1 MAGIEEIVGRDQFL
15 EINKM
20 SPNSKIAAL
29 RKISDQIPN
38 SADLVILQTYIVNLM
53 SDQRSSFDFAVPI
66 PPPNAYDV
74 LIQDINPTTLSVIG
88 EELGVISLSQTSATP
103 NFPVRGILFGQ
114 CQRAFVPF
122 IVMKREISINV
133 NFLYDIGSPNTHLRP
148 ETLAALGFQETPTET
163 NVFIHGTAMT
173 VYVSSNHFE
182 IVDLLG
188 QDFMVAIRGVVTI
201 DYPCKIVDIRIK

>member
-1 MAGIEEIVGRDQFL
+1 
-15 EINKM
+15 M

-38 SADLVILQTYIVNLM
+38 SADLAILQTYIVNLM
-53 SDQRSSFDFAVPI
+53 SAQRSSFDFAVPI

-133 NFLYDIGSPNTHLRP
+133 TTSGLQIPTCDRKPWLLWGFKKKHQLRP
-148 ETLAALGFQETPTET
+148 MFSFMALQ
-163 NVFIHGTAMT
+163 
-173 VYVSSNHFE
+173 
-182 IVDLLG
+182 
-188 QDFMVAIRGVVTI
+188 
-201 DYPCKIVDIRIK
+201 